1 MNTFQYYTLSLYKI
15 NSKRN
20 DIITNL
26 RRSYYVKGVESG
38 YINWGQFKG
47 ITLPRRFFSGE
58 SSRKLQVMGFTISR
72 EIISQMELGKHN
84 IRISVLLAL
93 KEMYEATYDE
103 IFADI
108 YL

>member
-1 MNTFQYYTLSLYKI
+1 MA
-15 NSKRN
+15 
-20 DIITNL
+20 
-26 RRSYYVKGVESG
+26 E
-38 YINWGQFKG
+38 
-47 ITLPRRFFSGE
+47 
-58 SSRKLQVMGFTISR
+58 KLQVMGFTISR

>member
-1 MNTFQYYTLSLYKI
+1 MSKI
-15 NSKRN
+15 LNQ
-20 DIITNL
+20 DISIGDNL
-26 RRSYYVKGVESG
+26 RVLRCRAG
-38 YINWGQFKG
+38 
-47 ITLPRRFFSGE
+47 FSQE
-58 SSRKLQVMGFTISR
+58 KVAEKLQVMGFTISR